1 MSEKEKDF
9 LLSLPPPARRW
20 AQKTYFPVGIP
31 SSQTTPNMCIERRD
45 GLLTS
50 HFWFAD
56 GTLVRQSEP
65 ETAIDFPMIRDG
77 WYDLGGGYLGENPPA
92 RSEEHTSEL
101 QSLMRNS
108 YDAFCLKKKK
118 QTITI
123 HIDTTLVCKY

>member
-1 MSEKEKDF
+1 MSALAICLFGDIYGPMANISEKEKDF
-9 LLSLPPPARRW
+9 WLSLPPPERRW

-65 ETAIDFPMIRDG
+65 ETAID
-77 WYDLGGGYLGENPPA
+77 

-101 QSLMRNS
+101 QPLMRNS
-108 YDAFCLKKKK
+108 YAVFCLKKKP
-118 QTITI
+118 
-123 HIDTTLVCKY
+123 

>member
-77 WYDLGGGYLGENPPA
+77 
-92 RSEEHTSEL
+92 RSEERRVGKEGVSTCRSRWAPYH
-101 QSLMRNS
+101 
-108 YDAFCLKKKK
+108 
-118 QTITI
+118 
-123 HIDTTLVCKY
+123 